1 MLKRLLNWFLGKDA
15 PAKVTQSMATNGH
28 RAATMIAEAKPIIRA
43 AGPVAA
49 PVAAVTQGASAIVG
63 AASAASAASTATVT
77 SKATA
82 ATVRR
87 PEQHEISLRAHQIWL
102 ERGGD
107 ATSNWLQAEREL
119 TERLNRR

>member
-15 PAKVTQSMATNGH
+15 PAKVSQNVATNGH

-49 PVAAVTQGASAIVG
+49 PVSAVTQGASAIVG
-63 AASAASAASTATVT
+63 AAVATSTATTT
-77 SKATA
+77 SKASA
-82 ATVRR
+82 SIVRK

>member
-1 MLKRLLNWFLGKDA
+1 MLKRLLNWFLGKDV
-15 PAKVTQSMATNGH
+15 PAKVTQSIATNGH

-49 PVAAVTQGASAIVG
+49 PVAAVTQGAVAIAG
-63 AASAASAASTATVT
+63 AASAVSTATIV
-77 SKATA
+77 SKTAA
-82 ATVRR
+82 ATVRK

-107 ATSNWLQAEREL
+107 ATTNWLQAEREL